1 MMKKLQRKG
10 WQSKSTLQTGPQMVH
25 PAVMERA
32 QAMEK
37 WSIRQRKY
45 VDENGTVLWVE
56 VRKMEGKTVAQ
67 AEDKALISSAAYMA
81 VRNMTLGCQKTS
93 RMLAR
98 DYYEGKLC

>member
-1 MMKKLQRKG
+1 
-10 WQSKSTLQTGPQMVH
+10 
-25 PAVMERA
+25 
-32 QAMEK
+32 
-37 WSIRQRKY
+37 
-45 VDENGTVLWVE
+45 VE